1 MKVVADR
8 LGVHESTIAR
18 AVANKY
24 IDTPRGLFPLRFFFT
39 NALTMDSGA
48 EIATNNVRDL
58 IKDLIDN
65 ENKKKPLSDQA
76 ISNLMKEKGVHCAR
90 RTVAKYRGHM
100 NLGTTQQRKK
110 F

>member
-1 MKVVADR
+1 MKVVADK

-39 NALTMDSGA
+39 NALTTDSGE

-65 ENKKKPLSDQA
+65 ENKKKPLSDQG

-90 RTVAKYRGHM
+90 RTVAKYRGLM
-100 NLGTTQQRKK
+100 NLRDYPAA
-110 F
+110 